1 VTDTSASAPPALRV
15 DVWSDIACPWCYVGK
30 RRFERGAAEFRAT
43 NPGAPAVEVEYHSF
57 ELAPDTPVDFQG
69 TEVDF
74 LAGHKGIP
82 AEQVAT
88 MLADMTALAAAEGLA
103 YDYDALQH
111 TNTVLAHELLH
122 LARVRGVQLEMV
134 ERLLRAYFTEGRHV
148 GRVPDLVDLAVEVG
162 LDADEVRQALESHRH
177 LDDVRADQAQA
188 AAYGIRGVPFFVID
202 ERYGVSGAQAP
213 EVFASALG
221 EALAARDADADAVR
235 VDAREEA
242 AR

>member
-1 VTDTSASAPPALRV
+1 MTDTPASALPALRV

-30 RRFERGAAEFRAT
+30 RRFEAGVRAFAAQT
-43 NPGAPAVEVEYHSF
+43 PDAPAVEVTYRSF
-57 ELAPDTPVDFQG
+57 ELAPDTPVDFAG

-82 AEQVAT
+82 AERVRT

-122 LARVRGVQLEMV
+122 HARAEGLQLQMV
-134 ERLLRAYFTEGRHV
+134 ERLLSAYFTEGRHV
-148 GRVPDLVDLAVEVG
+148 GRVADLVELAAEVG
-162 LDADEVRQALESHRH
+162 LDADAARQALESHRH

-188 AAYGIRGVPFFVID
+188 VAYGIQGVPFFVVD
-202 ERYGVSGAQAP
+202 ERFGISGAQDP
-213 EVFASALG
+213 TVFASALA
-221 EALAARDADADAVR
+221 EALAARDGETVR
-235 VDAREEA
+235 VVAGEEA
-242 AR
+242 TR

>member
-1 VTDTSASAPPALRV
+1 MTDSPASAPPALRV

-30 RRFERGAAEFRAT
+30 RRFEAGVRAFAART
-43 NPGAPAVEVEYHSF
+43 PDAPAIEITYRSF
-57 ELAPDTPVDFQG
+57 ELAPDTPVDFAG

-82 AEQVAT
+82 AERVRT
-88 MLADMTALAAAEGLA
+88 MLADMTALAAAEGLS

-122 LARVRGVQLEMV
+122 LARERGVQLEMV

-162 LDADEVRQALESHRH
+162 LDADEVRAALESHRH

-188 AAYGIRGVPFFVID
+188 VAYGIQGVPFFVID
-202 ERYGVSGAQAP
+202 ERFGISGAQDP
-213 EVFASALG
+213 SVFASALG
-221 EALAARDADADAVR
+221 EALAARDGDPER
-235 VDAREEA
+235 VVAGEDAR
-242 AR
+242 